1 MNQKINKGQKQ
12 TKALIILLVI
22 AVGVIAI
29 GIIGNY
35 VSIAKSPSVVL
46 PGFKAKGDP
55 IWRNIIIVGCILA
68 GIAGI
73 LLMKLKSHVLFDTT
87 TEVES
92 RAEMARSGIL
102 LVDKDSEIVKCSPEL
117 IDSAEITTVSD
128 SKNMDLF

>member
-55 IWRNIIIVGCILA
+55 IWRNI
-68 GIAGI
+68 
-73 LLMKLKSHVLFDTT
+73 
-87 TEVES
+87 
-92 RAEMARSGIL
+92 
-102 LVDKDSEIVKCSPEL
+102 VKCSPEL